1 MARNASSTVPPWPRV
16 FLPSPPAQFSTAPLL
31 EEADVAFE
39 RPLLIYAAHL
49 LHNLGGLAA
58 FTAEEATPV
67 ELPEGPF
74 SHLMAQLTELKNSQD
89 FDLALDIFND
99 YLEPTSPKF
108 IKETTPF
115 RLAIF
120 NEFSKGSFA
129 KLLELPQKLAAST
142 PSQDEAPKV
151 EFSTRYDARQ
161 AVAREAEL
169 KLKDKAG
176 WKKRWVRIM
185 DDGNMFEFM
194 KPTNR
199 IPSAEVDLRGAAVAL
214 KKKGPQALTKRCA
227 SPSPCRQ
234 EQDNI

>member
-1 MARNASSTVPPWPRV
+1 M
-16 FLPSPPAQFSTAPLL
+16 
-31 EEADVAFE
+31 FE

-58 FTAEEATPV
+58 FTSDDAAPAD
-67 ELPEGPF
+67 LPEGPF
-74 SHLMAQLTELKNSQD
+74 SHLLTQLTELKSSQD

-108 IKETTPF
+108 IKETAPF

-120 NEFSKGSFA
+120 NEFSKGTFT
-129 KLLELPQKLAAST
+129 KLLELPHKLAAST
-142 PSQDEAPKV
+142 PGQDEQLKV

-161 AVAREAEL
+161 SVAREAEL

-185 DDGNMFEFM
+185 DDGSMFEFM

-199 IPSAEVDLRGAAVAL
+199 IPSADVDLRGAAVAL
-214 KKKGPQALTKRCA
+214 KKKGRV
-227 SPSPCRQ
+227 SPDQRRTAPRPCR
-234 EQDNI
+234 